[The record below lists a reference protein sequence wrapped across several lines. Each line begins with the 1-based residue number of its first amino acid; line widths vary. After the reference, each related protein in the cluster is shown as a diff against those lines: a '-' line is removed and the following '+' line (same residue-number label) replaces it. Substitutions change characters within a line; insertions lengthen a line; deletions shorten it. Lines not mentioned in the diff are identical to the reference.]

1 MLHGIVQV
9 VNPTHPL
16 RIVWGY
22 RWWLLGFA
30 VAVAVL
36 VFVLRSGAA
45 EEYEARSVTQVV
57 SGRQSSGEFVDSAEL
72 LQLTNLYAELG
83 RSQAVQDAAAAELDP
98 EAEDPVLP
106 APVDVTARESLQ
118 LVDITATSGDPELAA
133 EVANAYAAAF
143 ASYIDSEQAGQT
155 AAALERVDERIA
167 DLEAELEASGDEP
180 ASSTELVAL
189 QTQAAEIQGRASN
202 AIRQLQ
208 PASVPSAPASPKPAR
223 DAVLAFLTA
232 LAVGA
237 AAAYARA
244 TLTDRFG
251 SADEA
256 AAELGLPL
264 LAAVPRAGVDD
275 RVSIEAYRALRTNLS
290 YALRGRTGPVVEITS
305 TGPGAGKTH
314 TAINMSK
321 AFCAENRKVILVDC
335 DFRRPALHQRM
346 GVPVSPGMA
355 DLVSR
360 APGTI
365 PGLAE
370 DRLPL
375 WSLPVAGGVNLDVIP
390 AGSGLV
396 DPAAALTTERAA
408 RVFASLP
415 VHYDLAVVDSP
426 PVLAVVDPLVLAHY
440 ADGIVFVVDARKD
453 KRSDVK
459 RALDQL
465 RAVNA
470 PVIGLVYNSA
480 GQVARRYGYDDERGA
495 HESEPAPTAL
505 TPGS

>member
-1 MLHGIVQV
+1 
-9 VNPTHPL
+9 VNPTHPI

-30 VAVAVL
+30 VAAAVV
-36 VFVLRSGAA
+36 VFVLRSEAA
-45 EEYEARSVTQVV
+45 EEYRATAVMQVV
-57 SGRQSSGEFVDSAEL
+57 SGRQSSGEFVDQTEL

-83 RSQAVQDAAAAELDP
+83 RSQEVQDEAAAELDAD
-98 EAEDPVLP
+98 AEDPTLP
-106 APVDVTARESLQ
+106 VGVDVTARDSLQ
-118 LVDITATSGDPELAA
+118 LLDVTATSGDPQEAA
-133 EVANAYAAAF
+133 DVANAYAAAF
-143 ASYIDSEQAGQT
+143 ATHITAEQSAQST
-155 AAALERVDERIA
+155 AALERIQARI
-167 DLEAELEASGDEP
+167 DELESEVAAAGDDP
-180 ASSTELVAL
+180 AANTELVAL
-189 QTQAAEIQGRASN
+189 QTQAAVIQARPNNGLEV
-202 AIRQLQ
+202 LQ
-208 PASVPSAPASPKPAR
+208 DASVPGAPSSPKPAR
-223 DAVLAFLTA
+223 DAVLAFIAA
-232 LAVGA
+232 LVIGS

-251 SADEA
+251 SAEEA
-256 AAELGLPL
+256 ATELGVPL
-264 LAAVPRAGVDD
+264 LAAVPRASADD
-275 RVSIEAYRALRTNLS
+275 RGSIEAYRILRTNLS
-290 YALRGRTGPVVEITS
+290 YALRGRSGPVVEVTS

-314 TAINMSK
+314 TAVNMSK
-321 AFCAENRKVILVDC
+321 AFCAEGRKVILVDC
-335 DFRRPALHQRM
+335 DFRRPALHTRL

-360 APGTI
+360 APGSI

-375 WSLPVAGGVNLDVIP
+375 WSLPVTGGVNLDVIP

-440 ADGIVFVVDARKD
+440 ADAIVFVVDARRD
-453 KRSDVK
+453 RRSDVR
-459 RALDQL
+459 RAVDQL

-470 PVIGLVYNSA
+470 PVIGFVYNSA
-480 GQVARRYGYDDERGA
+480 NTEARRYGYDDERGA
-495 HESEPAPTAL
+495 HEADPAL
-505 TPGS
+505 GSA

>member
-1 MLHGIVQV
+1 M
-9 VNPTHPL
+9 NPTHPL

-30 VAVAVL
+30 AIVAVAV
-36 VFVLRSGAA
+36 FVVRSQAT
-45 EEYEARSVTQVV
+45 EEYQATAVVQVV
-57 SGRQSSGEFVDSAEL
+57 SGRQASNEFVSQDEL
-72 LQLTNLYAELG
+72 LQLTSLYAELG
-83 RSQAVQDAAAAELDP
+83 RSQAVDEAAAERLEPDADDP
-98 EAEDPVLP
+98 SVP
-106 APVDVTARESLQ
+106 ASVEVTARASLQLLDVTA
-118 LVDITATSGDPELAA
+118 TSTDPQLAA
-133 EVANAYAAAF
+133 DVANGYAAAF
-143 ASYIDSEQAGQT
+143 AEYIRTEQEAERADALERITTRIEELDSQGENGSAT
-155 AAALERVDERIA
+155 ELAALE
-167 DLEAELEASGDEP
+167 
-180 ASSTELVAL
+180 
-189 QTQAAEIQGRASN
+189 TQAAEIQGRSN
-202 AIRQLQ
+202 NTLRSLQ
-208 PASVPSAPASPKPAR
+208 TAQPPSAPSSPKPVR
-223 DAVLAFLTA
+223 DAALAFIAA
-232 LAVGA
+232 LVIGA

-251 SADEA
+251 SAEEA
-256 AAELGLPL
+256 ATLLGIPL
-264 LAAVPRAGVDD
+264 LAAVPRANADD
-275 RVSIEAYRALRTNLS
+275 RAAIEAYRILRTNLS
-290 YALRGRTGPVVEITS
+290 YALRGRSGPVIEITS

-314 TAINMSK
+314 TAVNMSK

-335 DFRRPALHQRM
+335 DFRRPALHTRL

-375 WSLPVAGGVNLDVIP
+375 WSLPVPGGVNLDVIP

-440 ADGIVFVVDARKD
+440 ADGIVFVVDSRKD
-453 KRSDVK
+453 RRSDVQ
-459 RALDQL
+459 RAIEQL

-470 PVIGLVYNSA
+470 PVIGFVYNGAEASR
-480 GQVARRYGYDDERGA
+480 GRYGYEDERGA
-495 HESEPAPTAL
+495 HESEPTPTRL
-505 TPGS
+505 GP

>member
-1 MLHGIVQV
+1 M
-9 VNPTHPL
+9 NPTHPL
-16 RIVWGY
+16 RLVWGY

-30 VAVAVL
+30 GAVAVL

-45 EEYEARSVTQVV
+45 EEYQATSVTQVV
-57 SGRQSSGEFVDSAEL
+57 SGRQSSGEFVDQAEL

-83 RSQAVQDAAAAELDP
+83 RSQAVLDDAAAELDP
-98 EAEDPVLP
+98 EDPEAGLP
-106 APVDVTARESLQ
+106 AAVDVTARESLQ
-118 LVDITATSGDPELAA
+118 LVDVTATSGDPEVAA
-133 EVANAYAAAF
+133 QVANAYATAF
-143 ASYIDSEQAGQT
+143 SAYIDSEQSAET
-155 AAALERVDERIA
+155 AAALERVDGRIA
-167 DLEAELEASGDEP
+167 ELEAELDAAGDDPE
-180 ASSTELVAL
+180 SSTELLAL
-189 QTQAAEIQGRASN
+189 QTQAAEIQGRLSN
-202 AIRQLQ
+202 SIRVLQ
-208 PASVPSAPASPKPAR
+208 PATAPAGPSSPKPAR
-223 DAVLAFLTA
+223 DAVLAFLAA
-232 LAVGA
+232 LTIGS

-264 LAAVPRAGVDD
+264 LAAVPRAGIDD

-314 TAINMSK
+314 TAVNLSK
-321 AFCAENRKVILVDC
+321 AFCAEGRKVILVDC
-335 DFRRPALHQRM
+335 DFRRPALHQRL

-360 APGTI
+360 PPGSI

-453 KRSDVK
+453 KRADVK
-459 RALDQL
+459 RAIDQL

-480 GQVARRYGYDDERGA
+480 EQVARRYGYEDERGA
-495 HESEPAPTAL
+495 HEADDRSEGTL
-505 TPGS
+505 H

>member
-1 MLHGIVQV
+1 M
-9 VNPTHPL
+9 NPTHPL

-30 VAVAVL
+30 GAVAVL
-36 VFVLRSGAA
+36 VFLLRSGAA
-45 EEYEARSVTQVV
+45 EEYEATAVTQVV
-57 SGRQSSGEFVDSAEL
+57 SGRQSSGQFVDQSEL

-83 RSQAVQDAAAAELDP
+83 RSQAVQEAAARELEPDAAEP
-98 EAEDPVLP
+98 SLP
-106 APVDVTARESLQ
+106 ASVDVTARESLQ
-118 LVDITATSGDPELAA
+118 LVDITAGSGEPEVAA

-143 ASYIDSEQAGQT
+143 AAYIDSEQAGEV
-155 AAALERVDERIA
+155 AAALERVDARIA
-167 DLEAELEASGDEP
+167 ELEAELQAAGTDL
-180 ASSTELVAL
+180 AASTELVAL

-202 AIRQLQ
+202 SIRVLQ
-208 PASVPSAPASPKPAR
+208 PASTPTTPTSPKPAR
-223 DAVLAFLTA
+223 DAVLAFIAALTI
-232 LAVGA
+232 GA

-256 AAELGLPL
+256 ASELGLPL
-264 LAAVPRAGVDD
+264 LAAVPRASADD
-275 RVSIEAYRALRTNLS
+275 RVAIEAYRALRTNLS
-290 YALRGRTGPVVEITS
+290 YALRDKSGPVVEITS

-314 TAINMSK
+314 TAVNRSR
-321 AFCAENRKVILVDC
+321 AFCAADRKVILVDC
-335 DFRRPALHQRM
+335 AVRRPSLHQRL

-360 APGTI
+360 APGSI

-440 ADGIVFVVDARKD
+440 ADGIVFVVDARRD
-453 KRSDVK
+453 KRSDVR
-459 RALDQL
+459 RAIAQL

-470 PVIGLVYNSA
+470 PVIGLVYNGAEQS
-480 GQVARRYGYDDERGA
+480 ARRYGYDDERGA
-495 HESEPAPTAL
+495 HEADGRVAGTRR
-505 TPGS
+505 